1 MHVRFPHFVW
11 LTLCCALL
19 TIGCAKGCQSTQ
31 TPPRTQGKLPSFE
44 LVNQDGQAFGSQ
56 DLKGKPYVASFF
68 FTSCVTIC
76 PKILGAMSSL
86 QTRFAHEKLD
96 IQLVSLTVDPD
107 TDTPEKLKAAGQ
119 KMGADFT
126 KWTFLTGT
134 KDQLK
139 EVIVGGFK
147 TFVGPQ
153 EAIGDDLFDI
163 GHGAR
168 LVLVDQRGVV
178 RGNFETNE
186 YGLEELTRKART
198 LAR

>member
-1 MHVRFPHFVW
+1 
-11 LTLCCALL
+11 
-19 TIGCAKGCQSTQ
+19 
-31 TPPRTQGKLPSFE
+31 LPSFE

-147 TFVGPQ
+147 TFVGP
-153 EAIGDDLFDI
+153 
-163 GHGAR
+163 
-168 LVLVDQRGVV
+168 
-178 RGNFETNE
+178 
-186 YGLEELTRKART
+186 
-198 LAR
+198 

>member
-1 MHVRFPHFVW
+1 MRAGFPPFVW
-11 LTLCCALL
+11 STLCCALL
-19 TIGCAKGCQSTQ
+19 SIGCAKGCGPTSA
-31 TPPRTQGKLPSFE
+31 PPNALGKLPSFE

-56 DLKGKPYVASFF
+56 DLDGKAYVASFF

-96 IQLVSLTVDPD
+96 VQLVSFTVDPD

-126 KWTFLTGT
+126 SWTFLTGT

-147 TFVGPQ
+147 TFVGSR
-153 EAIGDDLFDI
+153 EVVGDDLFDI

-168 LVLVDQRGVV
+168 LVLVDQGGFV

-186 YGLEELTRKART
+186 HGLAELTRTART